1 MEQIANQVIFG
12 LLALVIV
19 VCSILTVT
27 TRRILRAATYL
38 LFVLFA
44 VQLAVYAGGI
54 VVLFVFSIL
63 LTSHPGDKSE
73 VLTPK
78 KRVVGLIASI
88 FGAIVCG
95 YTLFTYPFFTKPL
108 TSVITGEVDMKE
120 IGHAL
125 MGMDKFQYLLP
136 FEAVSVL
143 FLACIIGGIMIARK
157 RLETM
162 ELPMIA
168 YLVVSTIML
177 IAGDYGFVTRKNMLS
192 MRISL
197 ELMLNAVDIN
207 FVVFNRY
214 LYPEALEG
222 FFFTLFAIGIAAAET
237 ALAIAIIINIFR
249 HIRNVEVRNLDKMKY

>member
-44 VQLAVYAGGI
+44 TAGIYFQLDYTFLGAVQLAVYAGGI

-73 VLTPK
+73 LLTPK

-88 FGAIVCG
+88 FGATVCG

-143 FLACIIGGIMIARK
+143 LLACIIGGIMIARK
-157 RLETM
+157 R
-162 ELPMIA
+162 
-168 YLVVSTIML
+168 
-177 IAGDYGFVTRKNMLS
+177 
-192 MRISL
+192 
-197 ELMLNAVDIN
+197 
-207 FVVFNRY
+207 
-214 LYPEALEG
+214 
-222 FFFTLFAIGIAAAET
+222 
-237 ALAIAIIINIFR
+237 
-249 HIRNVEVRNLDKMKY
+249 